1 MKPALL
7 ALLAAAAT
15 GCATLAPSA
24 HGEAFKIEPF
34 GEATAARELNET
46 FKKSMAATLAS
57 VEPGAVAGMAKSV
70 KVLQKSLPDGVE
82 LKDGVIKTSPESE
95 LEVVSS
101 FRFFAAG
108 GSTMWFADY
117 SSTWRKVVCYP
128 QVPLTWVTLAMWQV
142 FVPLSYPCIAPA
154 HVSIDEGYGYLR
166 VAAEQLHASTVVVV
180 GSNTDETSFYS
191 AEGFILKKRDQA
203 PAAPT
208 SKAPTSI

>member
-1 MKPALL
+1 VRPAIL
-7 ALLAAAAT
+7 ALLAAVST

-24 HGEAFKIEPF
+24 HAETFKIEPF
-34 GEATAARELNET
+34 GEATAARELNES
-46 FKKSMAATLAS
+46 FKKSMAATFAT
-57 VEPGAVAGMAKSV
+57 VEPGAAAGMAKSV

-82 LKDGVIKTSPESE
+82 LKDGVIKTSPESG

-117 SSTWRKVVCYP
+117 SSTWRKVLCYP
-128 QVPLTWVTLAMWQV
+128 QVPLTWVTLLMWQV
-142 FVPLSYPCIAPA
+142 FVPLSYPCIAPQ

-180 GSNTDETSFYS
+180 GSNTDETNFFS
-191 AEGFILKKRDQA
+191 AEGFILKNRSEA
-203 PAAPT
+203 PPAPT
-208 SKAPTSI
+208 GKAPSSI